1 MKTWR
6 PNPISEVT
14 RATGAS
20 PAFDRLAPGASKHP
34 VVAGQLAGGKKV
46 RGMKISS
53 QVKRI
58 DVGAASRC
66 LITITVMAATCLPSV
81 VVSARQSGAPGSPAG
96 SAGQSGTG
104 QSVGGR
110 GAGQSGGLSTVG
122 QGTGQTPNAG
132 APATQTPAAGRA
144 TGTPGQ
150 SGQPGGENAPGQAPA
165 VTTVRTQSPPG
176 AARVTTPGPSQ
187 LSLEQAIQ
195 LAIQNNLATLLAR
208 ERQREARG
216 LAREALSSLLPN
228 LSGTS
233 FQANRTVNLRAQG
246 ISFPGVPTLVG
257 PFNSFDAR
265 LELVQTIFNLSAIRS
280 YQAGRIGV
288 DIAKSQEQLA
298 RQQVATF
305 TTLAYLDVLRTRQRV
320 EDVRANLDLARSL
333 LTLAEDQRNAG
344 VATGV
349 DVARAS
355 TRVSE
360 QTFNLAEARTQAVQ
374 AVLQLQR
381 VVGLPQGAA
390 LALTDPLR
398 FTTESAPSVEAALAT
413 ASQNRY
419 ELRVAEQ
426 QVQQRGYERK
436 AAKDAQ
442 LPSLDFA
449 GDYGESGVRPYEKS
463 LPTRSYAVRLNVPVF
478 NGGLTRARIAVA
490 TSQQREAELQ
500 LSDTR
505 GQVEQ
510 DVRLALTTL
519 ETTAEQVQAAQATL
533 QLAERELQ
541 LSRDRFRAGVADN
554 IEVLNAQTALAN
566 ARDSV
571 VTALAAYNAARV
583 NLAAALG
590 RAEAF
595 RF

>member
-1 MKTWR
+1 M
-6 PNPISEVT
+6 
-14 RATGAS
+14 
-20 PAFDRLAPGASKHP
+20 L
-34 VVAGQLAGGKKV
+34 
-46 RGMKISS
+46 
-53 QVKRI
+53 
-58 DVGAASRC
+58 
-66 LITITVMAATCLPSV
+66 ATCLPSV
-81 VVSARQSGAPGSPAG
+81 VVSARQGGAAGSPAG
-96 SAGQSGTG
+96 STGQSGTG
-104 QSVGGR
+104 Q
-110 GAGQSGGLSTVG
+110 GAGQSTAGRGGAA
-122 QGTGQTPNAG
+122 TGQTPSAG
-132 APATQTPAAGRA
+132 APAAQTPI

-150 SGQPGGENAPGQAPA
+150 SGQTVGGSVPGQAPA
-165 VTTVRTQSPPG
+165 VTTGRIQSPPG
-176 AARVTTPGPSQ
+176 AARVSTPGPSQ

-216 LAREALSSLLPN
+216 LAREALSGLLPD

-233 FQANRTVNLRAQG
+233 SQANRTVNLRAQG
-246 ISFPGVPTLVG
+246 ISFPGVPSLVG
-257 PFNSFDAR
+257 PFNSFGAR

-280 YQAGRIGV
+280 YQAGRVGV

-305 TTLAYLDVLRTRQRV
+305 TTLAYLDLLRTRQRV
-320 EDVRANLDLARSL
+320 EYAQANLDLARSL
-333 LTLAEDQRNAG
+333 LMLAQDQRNAG
-344 VATGV
+344 IATGV

-374 AVLQLQR
+374 ALLQLQR
-381 VVGLPQGAA
+381 VVGLPQGAT
-390 LALTDPLR
+390 LTLTDPLR
-398 FTTESAPSVEAALAT
+398 FTAESTPSVETALET
-413 ASQNRY
+413 ANQNRY

-449 GDYGESGVRPYEKS
+449 GDYGESGVRPYERS

-478 NGGLTRARIAVA
+478 NGGLTRARLAVA

-510 DVRLALTTL
+510 DVRLALVTL
-519 ETTAEQVQAAQATL
+519 GTTAEQVQAAQATL